1 MDLSVFCNT
10 IAMPDRRQVVECA
23 VLQGI
28 GQAPGNW
35 VISIFEPQRSP
46 EYIVSIE
53 RPDGFAWKRAF
64 FGPVEQTPEFIQ
76 TEVARA
82 VREKA

>member
-1 MDLSVFCNT
+1 MAVSVFCNT
-10 IAMPDRRQVVECA
+10 IAMPGRRQAVERA

-28 GQAPGNW
+28 GQRPGNW
-35 VISIFEPQRSP
+35 VISIFEPQPSP

-53 RPDGFAWKRAF
+53 GPDGFAWKRAF

-82 VREKA
+82 VRQKA